1 MQNDELE
8 IILELIQELQEKVKD
23 TILILNE
30 LKETNKNQHYEK

>member
-30 LKETNKNQHYEK
+30 LKEINKNQ

>member
-1 MQNDELE
+1 MQNDKLN

-30 LKETNKNQHYEK
+30 LNKNQ